1 MRFAPKYDEK
11 DSSACGL
18 IGWMSR
24 SGRRMA
30 GDAMIEA
37 IASMRE
43 RGNGLGGGFAAY
55 GIYPEYR
62 DHYCFHTM
70 YASEDARSLTESLI
84 ADRFE
89 VAHHEEIPTRPNPH
103 ITDEPLLWRYF
114 LTPKPV
120 PEGSTDDDYALK
132 TVMEV
137 NVGIDGAFVFSS
149 GKNMGA
155 FKAVGHPED
164 VGAFYRLEEY
174 EAYIWTAHDRFPTN
188 TQAWWGGAHP
198 FCILDYSV
206 VHNGEISSY
215 GINRRYL
222 EMFGYECTLQTDTE
236 VMVYLF
242 DLLVRKHGLP
252 LEVACD
258 VVAAPF
264 WKDIDAE
271 RDVETHQL
279 EETLRAV
286 YASAMVN
293 GPFAILLGFG
303 NGLLGL
309 NDRIKLRPMVAA
321 ENGDEL
327 YISSEE
333 SAIRVICPEPD
344 RVWMPTAG
352 EPVIG
357 LLDDGVASSG
367 IPTAQK
373 PLRSELV

>member
-1 MRFAPKYDEK
+1 MRFAPKYNEK
-11 DSSACGL
+11 DVSACGL

-55 GIYPEYR
+55 GIYPDFRE
-62 DHYCFHTM
+62 HYCFHTM
-70 YASEDARSLTESLI
+70 YASDHARGLTEDLI
-84 ADRFE
+84 ADRFD
-89 VAHHEEIPTRPNPH
+89 VAHHEEIPHRPNPH

-114 LTPKPV
+114 VSPKLV
-120 PEGSTDDDYALK
+120 PDGSSEDDYVLK
-132 TVMEV
+132 AVMNI
-137 NVGIDGAFVFSS
+137 NVDIDGAFVFSS

-155 FKAVGHPED
+155 FKAVGFPED
-164 VGAFYRLEEY
+164 VGDFYCLEEY
-174 EAYIWTAHDRFPTN
+174 EAYIWTAHARFPTN
-188 TQAWWGGAHP
+188 THGLVGRRPSLLHP
-198 FCILDYSV
+198 DCSV

-242 DLLVRKHGLP
+242 DLLVRRHRLP
-252 LEVACD
+252 SRSPAMSSRR
-258 VVAAPF
+258 PF

-271 RDVETHQL
+271 RDLDQQHL
-279 EETLRAV
+279 EETLRQV
-286 YASAMVN
+286 YASAVVN
-293 GPFAILLGFG
+293 GPFAIILGFG
-303 NGLLGL
+303 NGMLGL

-327 YISSEE
+327 YVSSEE
-333 SAIRVICPEPD
+333 SAIRVLCPEPD

-357 LLDDGVASSG
+357 FLDEGVASSG
-367 IPTAQK
+367 IPTGQL
-373 PLRSELV
+373 PLRSELA

>member
-1 MRFAPKYDEK
+1 MPFAPRYHER

-24 SGRRMA
+24 RGRRMSGA
-30 GDAMIEA
+30 SMMEA
-37 IASMRE
+37 IACMRE

-55 GIYPEYR
+55 GIYPDFR
-62 DHYCFHTM
+62 NHYCFHTM
-70 YASEDARSLTESLI
+70 FGSDFARGKTEDLI
-84 ADRFE
+84 ADRFD

-114 LTPKPV
+114 LTPKHV
-120 PEGSTDDDYALK
+120 PDGSSDGDFVLK
-132 TVMEV
+132 AVMEI
-137 NVGIDGAFVFSS
+137 NVGIDDAFVFSS

-155 FKAVGHPED
+155 FKAVGFPED
-164 VGAFYRLEEY
+164 VGDFYRLEEY
-174 EAYIWTAHDRFPTN
+174 EGYIWTAHARFPTN

-206 VHNGEISSY
+206 IHNGEISSY

-222 EMFGYECTLQTDTE
+222 EMFGYQCTLSTDTE

-242 DLLVRKHGLP
+242 DLLVRRHGLP
-252 LEVACD
+252 LEAACD

-271 RDVETHQL
+271 PDPEVRRLQ
-279 EETLRAV
+279 ETLRTVYSSAV
-286 YASAMVN
+286 VN
-293 GPFAILLGFG
+293 GPFAIILGFG
-303 NGLLGL
+303 NGMLGL

-321 ENGDEL
+321 ENAGDL
-327 YISSEE
+327 YVSSEE
-333 SAIRVICPEPD
+333 SAIRVLCPEPD

-357 LLDDGVASSG
+357 FLDEGIATSG
-367 IPTAQK
+367 ISPGQL
-373 PLRSELV
+373 PIRSELA